1 MGVMEDKVGGD
12 LVFHGFFTRATS
24 KVRAPKRITEKHKL

>member
-1 MGVMEDKVGGD
+1 MGVMEDKVGD
-12 LVFHGFFTRATS
+12 FVFHGFFTRATS